1 MYGTGTKK
9 MLMMMIL
16 DILKKYSDENHRL
29 TQQEVIRL
37 LKSEYG
43 MLCDRRSVKA
53 NVEALK
59 EMDYDIDTENG
70 IALIG
75 REFDDAEL
83 RMLIDSVLFS
93 KNITGTQSKRLIDKL
108 KSFGN
113 KYFEAKVSHVA
124 SSSYLS
130 RTDNKQV
137 MYTVNTLN
145 DAIDAKKKVRFRY
158 TYYGTD
164 FKLHDRGKEYIINPY
179 QMIASNGHYYLLGNL
194 DWFDDI
200 SYYRIDKITDV
211 ELMDEKVKPMKQVK
225 GLENGLNLPKHMAEH
240 IYLFCGESL
249 PIKLKCSSGSVDTL
263 IDWFGKDVKILEEKD
278 GELVV
283 RVVCSEYA
291 IHYWALQ
298 YGLYFEVL
306 EPLEIRERLRQD
318 INKIAEKYKD

>member
-16 DILKKYSDENHRL
+16 DILKKYSDEDHHL
-29 TQQEVIRL
+29 TQQEIIRL
-37 LKSEYG
+37 LKREYG

-59 EMDYDIDTENG
+59 EMDYDIVMENG
-70 IALIG
+70 YALVG

-93 KNITGTQSKRLIDKL
+93 KNITGTQSKHLIDKL

-124 SSSYLS
+124 SSSYFS
-130 RTDNKQV
+130 RTDNKQA
-137 MYTVNTLN
+137 MFTVGALN
-145 DAIDAKKKVRFRY
+145 DAIDGKKKVKFRY
-158 TYYGTD
+158 TSYGTD
-164 FKLHDRGKEYIINPY
+164 FKLHDRGKDYVVNPY

-200 SYYRIDKITDV
+200 SYYRIEKIRNV
-211 ELMDEKVKPMKQVK
+211 EILDDKVKAMKEVK
-225 GLENGLNLPKHMAEH
+225 GLEKGLNLPKHMAEH
-240 IYLFCGESL
+240 IYLFCGEST
-249 PIKLKCSSGSVDTL
+249 PVKLRCSSNSIDTL
-263 IDWFGKDVKILEEKD
+263 VDWFGKDIRVLEEKN
-278 GELVV
+278 GEIIV

-298 YGLYFEVL
+298 YGSSFEVL
-306 EPLEIRERLRQD
+306 EPKAVRDRLRED
-318 INKIAEKYKD
+318 INKMAEKYKN

>member
-16 DILKKYSDENHRL
+16 DILKKYSDENHHL
-29 TQQEVIRL
+29 TQQEIMRL

-43 MLCDRRSVKA
+43 MACDRRSVKA

-59 EMDYDIDTENG
+59 EMDYDIVMENG
-70 IALIG
+70 YALVG

-137 MYTVNTLN
+137 LYTVGALMTLSTR
-145 DAIDAKKKVRFRY
+145 KRR
-158 TYYGTD
+158 
-164 FKLHDRGKEYIINPY
+164 
-179 QMIASNGHYYLLGNL
+179 
-194 DWFDDI
+194 
-200 SYYRIDKITDV
+200 
-211 ELMDEKVKPMKQVK
+211 
-225 GLENGLNLPKHMAEH
+225 
-240 IYLFCGESL
+240 
-249 PIKLKCSSGSVDTL
+249 
-263 IDWFGKDVKILEEKD
+263 
-278 GELVV
+278 
-283 RVVCSEYA
+283 
-291 IHYWALQ
+291 
-298 YGLYFEVL
+298 
-306 EPLEIRERLRQD
+306 
-318 INKIAEKYKD
+318 

>member
-9 MLMMMIL
+9 MLIMMIL
-16 DILKKYSDENHRL
+16 NILKKYSDEDHHL
-29 TQQEVIRL
+29 TQQEIIKL

-43 MLCDRRSVKA
+43 MDCDRRSVKA
-53 NVEALK
+53 NVEALC
-59 EMDYDIDTENG
+59 EMDYDIDMKNG
-70 IALIG
+70 YALMG

-108 KSFGN
+108 KNLGSKF
-113 KYFEAKVSHVA
+113 FEAKVSHVA

-137 MYTVNTLN
+137 MYTVGALN
-145 DAIDAKKKVRFRY
+145 DAIDSKKKVKFRY
-158 TYYGTD
+158 TSYGAD
-164 FKLHDRGKEYIINPY
+164 FKLHDRGKEYVVNPY

-194 DWFDDI
+194 DRFDDI
-200 SYYRIDKITDV
+200 SYYRIDKIRDV
-211 ELMDEKVKPMKQVK
+211 ETLPDKVKPMKQVK

-240 IYLFCGESL
+240 IYLFCGESI
-249 PIKLKCSSGSVDTL
+249 PVKLKCARSSIDILV
-263 IDWFGKDVKILEEKD
+263 DWFGKDVRILSENSDEIIA
-278 GELVV
+278 

-298 YGLYFEVL
+298 YGTYFEVI
-306 EPLEIRERLRQD
+306 EPKSIRDRLRKD
-318 INKIAEKYKD
+318 IDMMAEKYRD

>member
-9 MLMMMIL
+9 MLIMMIL
-16 DILKKYSDENHRL
+16 DILKKYSDEEHHL
-29 TQQEVIRL
+29 TQQEIMRL

-43 MLCDRRSVKA
+43 MSCDRRSVKA

-59 EMDYDIDTENG
+59 EMDYDIDMENG
-70 IALIG
+70 YALLS

-108 KSFGN
+108 KGFGN

-124 SSSYLS
+124 SSSYLA

-137 MYTVNTLN
+137 MYTVGALN

-158 TYYGTD
+158 TSYGTD
-164 FKLHDRGKEYIINPY
+164 FKLHDRGKEYVVNPY
-179 QMIASNGHYYLLGNL
+179 QMIASNGHYYLLCNL
-194 DWFDDI
+194 DRFDDI

-211 ELMDEKVKPMKQVK
+211 EMLDEKIKPMKNVK
-225 GLENGLNLPKHMAEH
+225 GLEQGLNLPKHMAEH
-240 IYLFCGESL
+240 IYLFCGRSV
-249 PIKLKCSSGSVDTL
+249 PIKLKCASSSIDTL
-263 IDWFGKDVKILEEKD
+263 IDWFGKDIKVLEERG
-278 GELVV
+278 GEMTV

-298 YGLYFEVL
+298 YGPYFEVL
-306 EPLEIRERLRQD
+306 EPKEIRDRLRED
-318 INKIAEKYKD
+318 IDKMAEKYRE

>member
-16 DILKKYSDENHRL
+16 DILKKYSDENHHL
-29 TQQEVIRL
+29 TQQEILRL
-37 LKSEYG
+37 LESEYG
-43 MLCDRRSVKA
+43 MPCDRRSVKA

-59 EMDYDIDTENG
+59 EMDYDIVMENG
-70 IALIG
+70 YALVG

-93 KNITGTQSKRLIDKL
+93 KNITGTQSKQLIQKL
-108 KSFGN
+108 KAFGN

-137 MYTVNTLN
+137 LYTIGVLN

-158 TYYGTD
+158 TFYGTD
-164 FKLHDRGKEYIINPY
+164 FKLHDRGKDYIINPY

-194 DWFDDI
+194 EWFDDI
-200 SYYRIDKITDV
+200 SYYRVEKIKDV
-211 ELMDEKVKPMKQVK
+211 EMLEDKVKPMKQVK
-225 GLENGLNLPKHMAEH
+225 GLEHGLNLPKHMAEH
-240 IYLFCGESL
+240 MYLFCGESV
-249 PIKLKCSSGSVDTL
+249 PIKLKCETRSIDTL
-263 IDWFGKDVKILEEKD
+263 IDWFGKDIKVLEEKD
-278 GELVV
+278 GEIIV

-298 YGLYFEVL
+298 YGPYFEVI
-306 EPLEIRERLRQD
+306 EPTDIRNRLRED
-318 INKIAEKYKD
+318 ITKMAEKYRD

>member
-16 DILKKYSDENHRL
+16 DILKKYSDEDHHL
-29 TQQEVIRL
+29 TQQEIIRL

-43 MLCDRRSVKA
+43 MPCDRRSVKA

-59 EMDYDIDTENG
+59 EMDYDIVMDNG
-70 IALIG
+70 YALVG

-93 KNITGTQSKRLIDKL
+93 KNITGTQSRSLIDKL

-113 KYFEAKVSHVA
+113 IYFDAKISHVA

-137 MYTVNTLN
+137 MITVGALN
-145 DAIDAKKKVRFRY
+145 DAIDAKKKVKFRY

-164 FKLHDRGKEYIINPY
+164 FKLHDRGKEYVVNPY

-200 SYYRIDKITDV
+200 SYYRIDKIKDV
-211 ELMDEKVKPMKQVK
+211 EMLEDKVKPMKKVK

-240 IYLFCGESL
+240 IYLFCGESI
-249 PIKLKCSSGSVDTL
+249 PIKLKCQSGSIDTL
-263 IDWFGKDVKILEEKD
+263 IDWFGKDIKILEEKD
-278 GELVV
+278 GQIIV

-298 YGLYFEVL
+298 YGSSFEVI
-306 EPLEIRERLRQD
+306 EPKEIRDRLRDD
-318 INKIAEKYKD
+318 IDKMAEKYRD

>member
-9 MLMMMIL
+9 MLMLMIL
-16 DILKKYSDENHRL
+16 DILKKYSDEDHHL
-29 TQQEVIRL
+29 TQQEIIRL

-43 MLCDRRSVKA
+43 MPCDRRSVKA

-59 EMDYDIDTENG
+59 EMDYDIDMENG

-137 MYTVNTLN
+137 MYTVGVLN

-211 ELMDEKVKPMKQVK
+211 EMLEDKAKPMKQVK

-249 PIKLKCSSGSVDTL
+249 PVKLKCSSGSIDTL
-263 IDWFGKDVKILEEKD
+263 IDWFGKDIKILEEKD
-278 GELVV
+278 GEIIV

-298 YGLYFEVL
+298 YGPYFEVL
-306 EPLEIRERLRQD
+306 EPLEIRQRLRED
-318 INKIAEKYKD
+318 INKMAEKYNQ